1 MTFVLGVVRG
11 TVWPQHAAAG
21 LSGERLA
28 REVRLAA
35 SLQHPNIGPVLTTG
49 VADGIPYYTVPY
61 VKGESLGAR
70 MKESPPLARRKA
82 VSVLRDIARALE
94 KTGDTARARAIRK
107 KLDEMPD
114 TTWLVHTMR
123 AYAYLAVPDTA
134 KALSEIE
141 EGFARREIV
150 PQAMFF
156 VERVLDPVRHSAR
169 FAAIVR
175 KAGLEGRG
183 FAGPTGGR
191 PAR

>member
-1 MTFVLGVVRG
+1 SFSGHHV
-11 TVWPQHAAAG
+11 AAWEE
-21 LSGERLA
+21 SKRA
-28 REVRLAA
+28 RELDPNLGTARTFLAFDRIAIGRL
-35 SLQHPNIGPVLTTG
+35 
-49 VADGIPYYTVPY
+49 D
-61 VKGESLGAR
+61 
-70 MKESPPLARRKA
+70 
-82 VSVLRDIARALE
+82 DARAIAGGIDTPFPFTGMTAYVFE

-141 EGFARREIV
+141 EGFARQEIV
-150 PQAMFF
+150 PHAMFF
-156 VERVLDPVRHSAR
+156 TERVLDPIRQSVR
-169 FAAIVR
+169 FAAILR

-183 FAGPTGGR
+183 FTGPTGGR